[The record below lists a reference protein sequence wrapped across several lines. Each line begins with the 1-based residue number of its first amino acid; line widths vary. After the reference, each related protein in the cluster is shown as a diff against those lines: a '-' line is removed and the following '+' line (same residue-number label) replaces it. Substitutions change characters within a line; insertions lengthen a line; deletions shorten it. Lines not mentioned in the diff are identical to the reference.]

1 MSFSLWLQVE
11 APQGGNDDPVL
22 GNGRK
27 GSIRGPPT
35 QQQDTLTP
43 RLDKKALVDNE
54 SQFVRLKAQIIEMG
68 KPL

>member
-1 MSFSLWLQVE
+1 M
-11 APQGGNDDPVL
+11 VL

-54 SQFVRLKAQIIEMG
+54 S
-68 KPL
+68 